1 MPSDPAP
8 RRAPPDVVALYA
20 LHRRSQKSVVR
31 HQGFRPRKVGAVV
44 RQEQNMPR
52 LWGHRTTHRAGGRL
66 VGWWV
71 GSFVSCS
78 RATNGCE
85 VRATSI
91 GAAGTWFGAIGTVAA
106 VLTAVAAFRA
116 GERHKREE
124 DRLALLSDIERENSF
139 AYEAS
144 RVSINC
150 HGNHKQGARILGYVV
165 SITNGAD
172 QTPIY
177 RLQGRDFT
185 GPLKGA
191 HELGVGQSASTTR
204 HAGSWSAPPEVPVD
218 NQGAF
223 EEWCAR
229 NVTIMF
235 KMNGR
240 YWRRTGH
247 RDAELIDSWDAEGPE
262 SPPW

>member
-1 MPSDPAP
+1 MCPANPPFAVHHPMSLRSMRYTEGVKVSSDT
-8 RRAPPDVVALYA
+8 
-20 LHRRSQKSVVR
+20 
-31 HQGFRPRKVGAVV
+31 KVSARERLGRWFDKNRTGLAFGVTGLLIGLGA
-44 RQEQNMPR
+44 
-52 LWGHRTTHRAGGRL
+52 
-66 VGWWV
+66 GWWV
-71 GSFVSCS
+71 GGFLSCS

-124 DRLALLSDIERENSF
+124 ERLALLSDIEREISF
-139 AYEAS
+139 AHEAS

-150 HGNHKQGARILGYVV
+150 PVDHKQGARILGYVV

-191 HELGVGQSASTTR
+191 HELGGGQSASTTR

-223 EEWCAR
+223 EQWCVS